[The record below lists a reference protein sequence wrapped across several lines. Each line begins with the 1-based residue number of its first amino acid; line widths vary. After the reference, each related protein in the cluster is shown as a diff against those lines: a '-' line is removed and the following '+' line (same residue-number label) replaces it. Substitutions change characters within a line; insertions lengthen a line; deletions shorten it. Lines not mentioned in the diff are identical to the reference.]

1 MTDDHKSLIDTLRE
15 VQPAA
20 RAASA
25 LKVPTWL
32 AVGIVSAVAFVV
44 VSEALGVVSKY
55 PRLEL
60 AVVVTDL
67 ALVGGFVAWNLI
79 RLLRHVHEL
88 RRFVLD
94 ERITLLL
101 VAASFILLFVTPRVG
116 ATIVI
121 ARLITAGLGGL
132 LTTRAGRRAVDLANR
147 RPPLAVALSFLGMIA
162 VGSILLTFPAATV
175 DGQGA
180 SLVDAAF
187 TMASATSVT
196 GLVVVDTGSYWSR
209 FGLAVITLWIQ
220 MGAIGIMALAAAF
233 AVFAGGRL
241 PGYRQESLDALGMA
255 GMLDLG
261 TSEGIK
267 KLITAV
273 TAATVTIELLGALVL
288 FGLWGAGIMPLPERF
303 DSVPS
308 ALWWSF
314 FNSISAFCH
323 AGFVLTP
330 DSLEPYASNT
340 VVNVVFMSL
349 ITAGALGFAVIADL
363 SQVQLWRL
371 WRRPWKLWGGMHV
384 QTRVVLVATLFLY
397 GFGTLAFLF
406 FEYDNALGGLTV
418 PGKLNAALFQS
429 VTLRSAGFNTVD
441 WGLIGGPMVI
451 VSLALM
457 FIGSAPGSTG
467 GGVRVTTA
475 AVVVLAIRAM
485 LRGREDVE
493 VFGRTMP
500 KIIVYRSISIV
511 LIAALLVGAFTVTL
525 AATQEH
531 IGFEEIIFETMS
543 AFGTV
548 GLSMGA
554 TAELDATGKWL
565 LTVLMYFG
573 RVGPLTLALA
583 IGERVVPRGF
593 RYPEGRM
600 AVG

>member
-1 MTDDHKSLIDTLRE
+1 MASFVARLLQRLGE
-15 VQPAA
+15 VEPGAA
-20 RAASA
+20 AAQA
-25 LKVPTWL
+25 LKVPRWL
-32 AVGIVSAVAFVV
+32 AWGIVLTVATVV
-44 VSEALGVVSKY
+44 VSEAFGELPAH

-60 AVVVTDL
+60 GVILLDI
-67 ALVGGFVAWNLI
+67 ALVGGFCAWTAI
-79 RLLRHVHEL
+79 RSLRARGRLKE
-88 RRFVLD
+88 FVLE

-101 VAASFILLFVTPRVG
+101 VALSMILLPVVPRVG
-116 ATIVI
+116 ATIII
-121 ARLITAGLGGL
+121 ARLAASGLGGL
-132 LTTRAGRRAVDLANR
+132 LSTTLGRRIVELANR

-162 VGSILLTFPAATV
+162 LGSVLLTFPAATV

-196 GLVVVDTGSYWSR
+196 GLVVVDTGSYWTP

-233 AVFAGGRL
+233 AVLAGGRL
-241 PGYRQESLDALGMA
+241 PGRQQEGLDALGMA

-261 TSEGIK
+261 TTAGLK
-267 KLITAV
+267 RLITAI
-273 TAATVTIELLGALVL
+273 TAATIATELLGAMVL
-288 FGLWGAGIMPLPERF
+288 FGLWATGLMPLPERY
-303 DSVPS
+303 DTVPG
-308 ALWWSF
+308 AMWWSF
-314 FNSISAFCH
+314 FNSLSAFCH

-330 DSLEPYASNT
+330 DSLTPYASNT
-340 VVNVVFMSL
+340 IVNVVFIGL

-363 SQVQLWRL
+363 TQVEVWRV
-371 WRRPWKLWGGMHV
+371 RHPRAIWKKLHV
-384 QTRVVLVATLFLY
+384 QTRVVLVATAVLY
-397 GFGTLAFLF
+397 IGGMLAFLF
-406 FEYDNALGGLTV
+406 FEYDNALSGLSV

-441 WGLIGGPMVI
+441 WSVIGAPMLII
-451 VSLALM
+451 ALIFM

-475 AVVVLAIRAM
+475 TVVVMAIRAM

-493 VFGRTMP
+493 LFGRTMP
-500 KIIVYRSISIV
+500 KVIVYRSISIV
-511 LIAALLVGAFTVTL
+511 LIAGLMCAVFMIGMT
-525 AATQEH
+525 ATQDLP
-531 IGFEEIIFETMS
+531 FEKVIFETMS

-554 TAELDATGKWL
+554 TSELDSVGKWMMTL
-565 LTVLMYFG
+565 LMYFG

-583 IGERVVPRGF
+583 IGERTVPRGF